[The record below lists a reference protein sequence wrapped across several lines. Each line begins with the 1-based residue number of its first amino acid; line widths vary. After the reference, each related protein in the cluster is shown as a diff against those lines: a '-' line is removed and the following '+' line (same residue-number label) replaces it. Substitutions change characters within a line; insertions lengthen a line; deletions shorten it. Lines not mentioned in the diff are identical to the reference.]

1 MSSPHPNRR
10 RRQVRPPGSTS
21 PHDALFR
28 AAFSQ
33 VEHAAG
39 ILRTI
44 LPPAILARLDLS
56 TLALQPG
63 SFVSAELTSRHT
75 DLLFTAKLS
84 GRTAFVYVLLEH
96 QSDLDPLMAFRLLV
110 YMVRIWER
118 YLADHPKARRLPA
131 ILPLVV
137 HHSDKGWCLDTT
149 FEALLDLDP
158 PTLAALGEHMP
169 RCRFVLDDISHDT
182 DDALKSRP
190 MTAFGRAAFWCLR
203 HGREPAELLRR
214 LAGLRDLIRELRAAP
229 DRLAALATILR
240 YIMVVSEPLP
250 PEELHAMLM
259 DVVGE
264 DAEEEIVTVADQLR
278 EEGRLKGLVEGER
291 KGLIEG
297 ERKGLVQGKREG
309 LVEGLVK
316 GKRDTLLK
324 LLAIRFGAL
333 PEAVTARVRVAG
345 VAQLDRWAEGVLTA
359 PALDALFRDA

>member
-1 MSSPHPNRR
+1 
-10 RRQVRPPGSTS
+10 
-21 PHDALFR
+21 
-28 AAFSQ
+28 
-33 VEHAAG
+33 
-39 ILRTI
+39 
-44 LPPAILARLDLS
+44 
-56 TLALQPG
+56 
-63 SFVSAELTSRHT
+63 
-75 DLLFTAKLS
+75 
-84 GRTAFVYVLLEH
+84 
-96 QSDLDPLMAFRLLV
+96 
-110 YMVRIWER
+110 
-118 YLADHPKARRLPA
+118 
-131 ILPLVV
+131 
-137 HHSDKGWCLDTT
+137 
-149 FEALLDLDP
+149 
-158 PTLAALGEHMP
+158 MP
-169 RCRFVLDDISHDT
+169 RFRFVLDDISHDT